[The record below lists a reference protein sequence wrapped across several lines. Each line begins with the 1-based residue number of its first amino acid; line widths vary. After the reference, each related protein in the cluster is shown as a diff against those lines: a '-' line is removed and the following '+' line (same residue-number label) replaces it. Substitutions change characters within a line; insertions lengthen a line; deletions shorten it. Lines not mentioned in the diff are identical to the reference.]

1 LVGRCKQIS
10 EFEVDLLYRVGY
22 KKKPWKKK
30 RRRKRRGWRRSRRR
44 RQRREGRGGGRTKTR
59 KEKHSLVLY
68 VLIRIIILSF
78 TLDILP

>member
-1 LVGRCKQIS
+1 MVGRYKQIS

-22 KKKPWKKK
+22 KKKPWKK
-30 RRRKRRGWRRSRRR
+30 RRRKRRWWRRR
-44 RQRREGRGGGRTKTR
+44 RTRRRRRGRGGGRTKTR